1 MKNKR
6 ILIKDLI
13 NCESPI
19 KNSLPF
25 SFDKIF
31 LTEIEKDIKPAYML
45 KGRKFERLQNEN
57 FLIKGNGLR
66 IPISKF
72 KLT

>member
-13 NCESPI
+13 NCENSV

-25 SFDKIF
+25 TFDKIF
-31 LTEIEKDIKPAYML
+31 LAEIEEDIKPAYML
-45 KGRKFERLQNEN
+45 KGRKFERVQNEN